1 MADLEVTTTLPCG
14 IERAYDLLTS
24 VSTHE
29 RAMERYGETVVHA
42 PPDDTLVEGD
52 RITRRTSHFGMS
64 LTRTTAIVAA
74 TPPLSFR
81 EEQVDGPFA
90 SFSHVHEF
98 ERIDDDHTLVD
109 DQIDYE
115 LPWGPLGTL
124 LDRVYVEGYLR
135 RVVRERNRKLERL
148 AGDSDIDP
156 SP

>member
-14 IERAYDLLTS
+14 IERAYELVTS

-29 RAMERYGETVVHA
+29 RAMAHYGEAVVHGPA
-42 PPDDTLVEGD
+42 DDTLVEGD

-64 LTRTTAIVAA
+64 MTRTTAVVAA

-90 SFSHVHEF
+90 SFVHEHAF
-98 ERIDDDHTLVD
+98 ERIDDDHTLID
-109 DQIDYE
+109 DRVSYD
-115 LPWGPLGTL
+115 LPWGPLGDL
-124 LDRVYVEGYLR
+124 LDRAYVEGYLR

-148 AGDSDIDP
+148 AGDSE
-156 SP
+156 